1 MAMPRSIPFWMLD
14 KKNFSLIISKTV
26 PVTMTDTK
34 NIAYAEVSVP
44 GGDSSDNN
52 YASMGAEEV
61 SFSIKVVNFNNSV
74 GNSPMLAQYRNLRSA
89 GGLFD
94 LAFFNSRQFAT
105 NPTVLMW
112 WGLGK
117 FAPLEYKVTEVNFS
131 HMNHNRFGFPQH
143 TDVAMK
149 FKLDQSGVLYKLED
163 TFNKVASVIG
173 SANGLV
179 KLFSHGNPYKGLF

>member
-74 GNSPMLAQYRNLRSA
+74 GNSPMLSQFRNLRTA
-89 GGLFD
+89 GGIFD
-94 LAFFNSRQFAT
+94 IAFLNSRQFSA

-112 WGLGK
+112 WGTGK
-117 FAPLEYKVTEVNFS
+117 FAPMEYKVTEVNFN

-143 TDVAMK
+143 TDVSMK
-149 FKLDQSGVLYKLED
+149 FRLDQSGVLYKLED
-163 TFNKVASVIG
+163 TFSKVASVVG

-179 KLFSHGNPYKGLF
+179 KLFSYGNPYKGLF